1 MHAVCLEGVTRC
13 DAPRP
18 RACSSTLTGAMV
30 SALHPLVATNVGFA
44 ITFGLFVLALLTLF
58 FLTARWAIRHDRAGY
73 AAWRKRQQAAAAPTT
88 TETAAEGAEGDVPP
102 TSDP

>member
-1 MHAVCLEGVTRC
+1 
-13 DAPRP
+13 
-18 RACSSTLTGAMV
+18 MV
-30 SALHPLVATNVGFA
+30 SALHPLAATNVGFA

-73 AAWRKRQQAAAAPTT
+73 AAWRNRQQAAAPPTTPPTT
-88 TETAAEGAEGDVPP
+88 TETVAEGDGPP